1 MRSGYRSGSSKT
13 SASVVVIAIRHG
25 LERQVPQI
33 PSGKTHDRVT
43 LHAKV
48 AALSSPCA
56 YPDKPSRVDKVETH
70 KSWVFLT
77 DTKAYKL
84 KKPVRY
90 NAVNLDTLERR
101 RQNCRE
107 EVRLNRRLA
116 ADVYLGIA
124 PLTAHEQQGL
134 TVNGTGEVVDWLVT
148 MRRLPADR
156 MLDNLIL
163 CGKLSEADVSAV
175 ARLLSDFYLRSQ
187 PAEISPLEYRER
199 LKAGILENQ
208 EEIGRAVYRLPEDT
222 VQLIHTR
229 QFALLEGYP
238 QLFDARVDAGRVVEG
253 HGDLRAGHVCLEK
266 PPVIFD
272 CLEFDRHLRIVDAV
286 DELAFLALECE
297 RLGAS
302 WAGPLLFEIY
312 EHMTA
317 DHPPPQLVDFYK
329 SYRASVWARLA
340 LWRTHEIERAEWS
353 KWLSRATEYLYLA
366 DIYSQSLQLTGIGTE
381 GD

>member
-1 MRSGYRSGSSKT
+1 VR
-13 SASVVVIAIRHG
+13 
-25 LERQVPQI
+25 QI
-33 PSGKTHDRVT
+33 PSGKTHGRVT
-43 LHAKV
+43 LHAKI

-56 YPDKPSRVDKVETH
+56 YPDNPSRVDRVETH

-90 NAVNLDTLERR
+90 NAVNLDRLDKR
-101 RQNCRE
+101 RQNCQS

-134 TVNGTGEVVDWLVT
+134 TVNGHGEVVDWLVM

-156 MLDNLIL
+156 MLDELIL
-163 CGKLSEADVSAV
+163 RGKLSEADVTAV
-175 ARLLSDFYLRSQ
+175 ARLLSDFYLHSQ
-187 PAEISPLEYRER
+187 PAEISPLEYRES
-199 LKAGILENQ
+199 LKANILENH
-208 EEIGRAVYRLPEDT
+208 EEIGRAVYRLPQDT

-229 QFALLEGYP
+229 QLALLEGHP
-238 QLFDARVDAGRVVEG
+238 QLFDARVNAGGVVEG
-253 HGDLRAGHVCLEK
+253 HGDLRPGHVCLEI

-272 CLEFDRHLRIVDAV
+272 CLEFDRNLRIVDAA

-297 RLGAS
+297 RLGAP
-302 WAGPLLFEIY
+302 WVGPLLFEIY
-312 EHMTA
+312 EHVTA

-340 LWRTHEIERAEWS
+340 LWRTHDIEKAEWS
-353 KWLSRATEYLYLA
+353 KWLSRATEYLHLA
-366 DIYSQSLQLTGIGTE
+366 DAYSQTLQLTGFGAE
-381 GD
+381 GH